1 MLDDEGLSAP
11 VTSGGPRPRRRW
23 PVAEKRR
30 IVLESFEAGASVS
43 VVARRHGVN
52 ANQVFAWQ
60 KLYWDGLLG
69 GGGLVPVRIVA
80 DGPVASAPSPP
91 IGAGRMSIELGC
103 GTRVVVDAGVDA
115 LALSRVL
122 IALAAR

>member
-11 VTSGGPRPRRRW
+11 VTSGGPRARRRW

-43 VVARRHGVN
+43 VVARRHDVN
-52 ANQVFAWQ
+52 ANQVFAWR
-60 KLYWDGLLG
+60 KLYRDGLL

-80 DGPVASAPSPP
+80 DGPVASAPSLP
-91 IGAGRMSIELGC
+91 IGAGRMTIELGC
-103 GTRVVVDAGVDA
+103 GARVVVDAGVDA
-115 LALSRVL
+115 SALSRVL